1 MKDYGMEQ
9 QTLGNKVK
17 RNLDWF
23 ILILIKSQGNAFKV
37 TSQKIY
43 TFNLQILMYNEL
55 RMVGSELKRYL
66 ILPPDGQSCE

>member
-66 ILPPDGQSCE
+66 ILPPDGPSCE